1 MSIIRNAHLPQLDR
15 GIRISTIGLLAFV
28 FTTAVCYAQNPTMI
42 QTKNKLKQLESQ
54 MTQIQQHLTVAHDK
68 QSTLKNE
75 LSHTEHQIQTG
86 AKKLLQAQQSVEE
99 KQQEINKLQQEIALL
114 NKQLQ
119 TQQQLLATHL
129 IARYKMGESQPLK
142 WFFDQNTPKTLDRL
156 ITFYQYLVRS
166 RQQILNDVKTTKA
179 SLDLNQKKL
188 NQDLIEQKRLQQ
200 ALLIHQQTLDQ
211 DKQRR
216 ITLMQSITHDIEN
229 KQQTL
234 KAYQVNKKNLS
245 NLLKTLTQ
253 QSVIQ
258 TRRPFAQ
265 MRRKLPKPITAYKAP
280 LQKMHQGLIFFAS
293 EGTSVVSIFPGKI
306 VFSDWLN
313 GYGLLL
319 IVDHGW
325 GFMTLYANNKAL
337 IRHQGDIVNQGDKI
351 ATVGHTGTLKQNG
364 LYFEIRHQGKAIN
377 PLEWIH

>member
-1 MSIIRNAHLPQLDR
+1 M
-15 GIRISTIGLLAFV
+15 T
-28 FTTAVCYAQNPTMI
+28 

-54 MTQIQQHLTVAHDK
+54 MTQLQHHLNHAHDQ
-68 QSTLKNE
+68 QSVLKNE
-75 LSHTEHQIQTG
+75 LMRTEQQIQTS
-86 AKKLLQAQQSVEE
+86 AKKLTQAQQSVAN
-99 KQQEINKLQQEIALL
+99 KQQQITQLQQKIAAL
-114 NKQLQ
+114 NLQLQ
-119 TQQQLLATHL
+119 TQQQLLARHI
-129 IARYKMGESQPLK
+129 IARYKMGENQPLK
-142 WFFDQNTPKTLDRL
+142 WLFNQDASFTLDRL
-156 ITFYQYLVRS
+156 ITFYQYVVHS
-166 RQQILNDVKTTKA
+166 RQQVMTDVKKTQA
-179 SLDLNQKKL
+179 SLDFNQKKL
-188 NQDLIEQKRLQQ
+188 NQDLLEQKRLQQ
-200 ALLIHQQTLDQ
+200 ELLVHQQTLDQ
-211 DKQRR
+211 DKRRR
-216 ITLMQSITHDIEN
+216 ISLMQSITHDIEN

-234 KAYQVNKKNLS
+234 KAYQVNKANLS
-245 NLLKTLTQ
+245 RLLTTLTQ

-265 MRRKLPKPITAYKAP
+265 MRRKLPKPIKDYTQH
-280 LQKMHQGLIFFAS
+280 LQKMNQGLIFFAS
-293 EGTSVVSIFPGKI
+293 EGTSVTSIFPGKI

-325 GFMTLYANNKAL
+325 GFMTLYANNNAL

>member
-1 MSIIRNAHLPQLDR
+1 MNLTYKIVTLLLVVSICSAE
-15 GIRISTIGLLAFV
+15 ST
-28 FTTAVCYAQNPTMI
+28 TMT

-54 MTQIQQHLTVAHDK
+54 MTQLQQHLNNAHDQ

-75 LSHTEHQIQTG
+75 LSRTEKQIQEG
-86 AKKLLQAQQSVEE
+86 VQKLNKTQSSVEE
-99 KQQEINKLQQEIALL
+99 KQHQITHLQQQVDLL
-114 NKQLQ
+114 SNKLQ
-119 TQQQLLATHL
+119 TQQQLLARHVR
-129 IARYKMGESQPLK
+129 ARYKMGEYQPLK
-142 WFFDQNTPKTLDRL
+142 WLFHQDSPYTVDRF

-166 RQQILNDVKTTKA
+166 RQHIMDDVKKTKL
-179 SLDLNQKKL
+179 SLDVNQAKL
-188 NQDLIEQKRLQQ
+188 HQELIEQKRLQQ
-200 ALLIHQQTLDQ
+200 ELTVHQQTLDH

-216 ITLMQSITHDIEN
+216 MTLIQSITHDIQN

-234 KAYQVNKKNLS
+234 KAYQINKANLS

-265 MRRKLPKPITAYKAP
+265 MRKKLHKPVMVSGLN
-280 LQKMHQGLIFFAS
+280 LQKMNQGLIFFAN
-293 EGTSVVSIFPGKI
+293 EGTPVTSIFPGKV

-325 GFMTLYANNKAL
+325 GFMTLYANNKDL
-337 IRHQGDIVNQGDKI
+337 IRRKGDIVNQGDKI

-377 PLEWIH
+377 PLEWII